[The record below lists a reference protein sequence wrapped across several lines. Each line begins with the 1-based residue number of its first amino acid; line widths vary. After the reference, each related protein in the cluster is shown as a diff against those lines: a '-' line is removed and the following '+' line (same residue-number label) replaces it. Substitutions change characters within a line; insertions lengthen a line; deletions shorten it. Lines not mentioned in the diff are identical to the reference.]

1 MDFTSEEIQCLN
13 ALTSK
18 EVSFQELADSLGLNI
33 DAVRRA
39 IGILQEKGLVNVNK
53 EEVSAYKLSKFG
65 QMYLKDPFPE
75 ELVLTVLSNDKML
88 LSDFR
93 KELGEKSA
101 FIFGY
106 AMKNKLIEVQG
117 EYVVKTS
124 NLRDFGFE
132 TMHNALQT
140 LGDGNELED
149 KKLIDNL
156 LKMNLLE
163 AYFKSDYFVSKNELG
178 DKYTNLEMSQT
189 VTYLTSDMLKTG
201 DYKNVKFKPYNVV
214 ANVENQ
220 DMGKYQPYA
229 RFLNLMKQKLVSIG
243 FEEMPSDL
251 ITTEFHNFDIPFQ
264 PQNHPARTWTDTYSL
279 KRPVKGELPEKRI
292 VDAVRNAHETGG
304 DTGSKGWG
312 YKWSEDIARKLMP
325 AAHGTAY
332 SARLLSQGVESP
344 KKYFALSRVYR
355 PDVLDAT
362 HLSEFNQLEGFVI
375 GKVNIKNLLGLLEQ
389 FAKEIAGA
397 EEIKFTPCYYPFTEP
412 SVSLHA
418 KHPKLGWVEL
428 GGAGVFRPEFIE
440 TLGYK
445 DDKVLAWGLGIDRL
459 AMFNLGLT
467 DIRDLFSS
475 KIDLLRSKP
484 IIEKI

>member
-53 EEVSAYKLSKFG
+53 EEISAYKLSKFG

-93 KELGEKSA
+93 SELGDKSA

-106 AMKNKLIEVQG
+106 AMKNKLIEVQS
-117 EYVVKTS
+117 EYVVKTQ

-140 LGDGNELED
+140 LSNNDELED

-178 DKYTNLEMSQT
+178 NKYTNLEQSQT

-201 DYKNVKFKPYNVV
+201 QYKNVKFKPYNVL
-214 ANVENQ
+214 ANVEIQ
-220 DMGKYQPYA
+220 DIGKYQPYL
-229 RFLNLMKQKLVSIG
+229 RFLDLVKQKFVGMG
-243 FEEMPSDL
+243 FEEISTDMV
-251 ITTEFHNFDIPFQ
+251 TTEFYNFDVLFQ

-279 KRPVKGELPEKRI
+279 KRPSKGDLPDKKI
-292 VDAVRNAHETGG
+292 VDAVKAAHENGG
-304 DTGSKGWG
+304 ITGSKGWQ
-312 YKWSEDIARKLMP
+312 YDWQESIARKLMP
-325 AAHGTAY
+325 AAHGTAF

-344 KKYFALSRVYR
+344 KRYFTITRVYR
-355 PDVLDAT
+355 PDVVDAT
-362 HLSEFNQLEGFVI
+362 HLSEFNHLEGVVL
-375 GKVNIKNLLGLLEQ
+375 GKDISFKNLLGLLDQ
-389 FAKEIAGA
+389 FAREVAGA
-397 EEIKFTPCYYPFTEP
+397 EETKFTPCYYPFTEP
-412 SVSLHA
+412 SASLHA

-428 GGAGVFRPEFIE
+428 GGSGMFRPEFIE
-440 TLGYK
+440 TLGVK
-445 DDKVLAWGLGIDRL
+445 DRVLGWSLGIDRL
-459 AMFNLGLT
+459 AMFKLGLT

-475 KIDLLRSKP
+475 KIDLLRNKP
-484 IIEKI
+484 IIEK